1 MKTFIVKSSLGTI
14 TANAETGDVL
24 DVISLNESEESY
36 LNDIKTFDLKRYKE
50 YYKREIENT
59 IDIIYLGFWTKSGV
73 YDPAFYFDEE
83 RINARRTISNRVLR

>member
-1 MKTFIVKSSLGTI
+1 MKTFIAKSSLGTI
-14 TANAETGDVL
+14 TANAETGDV
-24 DVISLNESEESY
+24 ISVNSHKESY

-50 YYKREIENT
+50 YYKREIKNT

-83 RINARRTISNRVLR
+83 